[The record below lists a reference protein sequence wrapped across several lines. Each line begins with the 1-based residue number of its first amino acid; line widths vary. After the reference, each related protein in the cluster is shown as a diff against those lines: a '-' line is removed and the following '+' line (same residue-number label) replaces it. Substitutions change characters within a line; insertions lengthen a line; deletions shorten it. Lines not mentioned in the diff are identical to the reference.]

1 MADCILFCAAEFDAL
16 AQPIGKDAFLIAA
29 DGGLRH
35 VQSLG
40 LTPDAVIGDF
50 DSLGYV
56 PEQAVVYPVEK
67 DDTDAMLAVK
77 LGLERGFR
85 RFVIYGGMDGK
96 RLDHT
101 VANFQTLAYLA
112 QHDAFGILVGRE
124 YLACVFKNGR
134 LDFPAGCQGDF
145 SLFCLGR
152 DAVGVTIRGL
162 YYEVQDVTLTSSFPL
177 GVSNHF
183 TGKAAS
189 VTVRDGS
196 LLALWE
202 RKAGFPMHETAQPL

>member
-1 MADCILFCAAEFDAL
+1 MANCILFCAAEFDAL
-16 AQPIGKDAFLIAA
+16 AQPIGEDDFLIAA

-112 QHDAFGILVGRE
+112 RHGAFGILVGRD
-124 YLACVFKNGR
+124 YLACVFKDGTLR
-134 LDFPAGCQGDF
+134 FPEGCEGDF
-145 SLFCLGR
+145 SLFCLGG
-152 DAVGVTIRGL
+152 DARGVSIRGL
-162 YYEVQDVTLTSSFPL
+162 YYQAENITLTSDFPL

-183 TGKAAS
+183 TGREAA
-189 VTVRDGS
+189 VTVKDGS

-202 RKAGFPMHETAQPL
+202 RKAGFPDPD

>member
-35 VQSLG
+35 VQALG

-101 VANFQTLAYLA
+101 VANFQTLGFLA
-112 QHDAFGILVGRE
+112 QQGAVGFLVGKESICCAVKNAGMRFPRE
-124 YLACVFKNGR
+124 AE
-134 LDFPAGCQGDF
+134 GDF
-145 SLFCLGR
+145 SLFCLGK
-152 DAVGVTIRGL
+152 DAKGVTIRKL
-162 YYEVQDVTLTSSFPL
+162 YYEAENITLTSFFPL

-183 TGKAAS
+183 IGKQAEI
-189 VTVRDGS
+189 TVKDGT
-196 LLALWE
+196 LLAIWQ
-202 RKAGFPMHETAQPL
+202 RTAGFPKIV

>member
-35 VQSLG
+35 VQALG

-112 QHDAFGILVGRE
+112 RHGAFGILVGRD
-124 YLACVFKNGR
+124 YLACVIKDGTLR
-134 LDFPAGCQGDF
+134 FPEGCEGDF
-145 SLFCLGR
+145 SLFCLGA
-152 DAVGVTIRGL
+152 DAVGVSIRGL
-162 YYEVQDVTLTSSFPL
+162 YYQAEDITLTSDFPL

-183 TGKAAS
+183 TGREAA
-189 VTVRDGS
+189 VTVKDGS

-202 RKAGFPMHETAQPL
+202 RKAGFPIFETDQPL

>member
-16 AQPIGKDAFLIAA
+16 AQPIGEDDFLIAA

-35 VQSLG
+35 VQALG

-112 QHDAFGILVGRE
+112 RHGAFGILVGRD
-124 YLACVFKNGR
+124 YLACVFKDGTLR
-134 LDFPAGCQGDF
+134 FPEGCEGDF
-145 SLFCLGR
+145 SLFCLGG
-152 DAVGVTIRGL
+152 DARGVSIRGL
-162 YYEVQDVTLTSSFPL
+162 YYQAEDITLTSDFPL

-183 TGKAAS
+183 TGREAA
-189 VTVRDGS
+189 VTVKDGS

-202 RKAGFPMHETAQPL
+202 RKAGFPIFETDQPR

>member
-1 MADCILFCAAEFDAL
+1 MANCILFCAAEFDAL
-16 AQPIGKDAFLIAA
+16 AQPIGEDDFLIAA

-35 VQSLG
+35 VQALG

-101 VANFQTLAYLA
+101 VANFQTLSFLA
-112 QHDAFGILVGRE
+112 RQCRSVLHDLHFHAKRTTHILGLLTHPLTVGRIRHRSIT
-124 YLACVFKNGR
+124 LSVQDRLTPVIR
-134 LDFPAGCQGDF
+134 LDERDTQLLQF
-145 SLFCLGR
+145 SPK
-152 DAVGVTIRGL
+152 RG
-162 YYEVQDVTLTSSFPL
+162 
-177 GVSNHF
+177 SNHV
-183 TGKAAS
+183 G
-189 VTVRDGS
+189 RHDNI
-196 LLALWE
+196 LA
-202 RKAGFPMHETAQPL
+202 F